1 MTGFG
6 KAETTFKGKK
16 ITTEIRSLNS
26 KQLDISQFKI
36 PYIYKEK
43 EHELR
48 TLVSNNLQ
56 RGKVDVYINIEQVE
70 EIEAPVINKPIFQSY
85 YKQITEISKELN
97 LPLQNE
103 PLVQSILRLPDVFK
117 TQSNEINQEEWDLLF
132 LCVNSAL
139 SNINNFREQ
148 EGNAT
153 QNDLIGKVKLI
164 ESLLESI
171 APWEQER
178 IGAVRDRLLEGIK
191 KLSQDANVDK
201 NRFEQE
207 LIYYIEKM
215 DINEEKV
222 RLANHCKYFIDTLNE
237 TDSIGRK
244 LGFIAQEMGREIN
257 TLGSKA
263 NHAQIQKVVV
273 QMKDELEK
281 IKEQLLNII

>member
-103 PLVQSILRLPDVFK
+103 PLVQSILRIPDVFK